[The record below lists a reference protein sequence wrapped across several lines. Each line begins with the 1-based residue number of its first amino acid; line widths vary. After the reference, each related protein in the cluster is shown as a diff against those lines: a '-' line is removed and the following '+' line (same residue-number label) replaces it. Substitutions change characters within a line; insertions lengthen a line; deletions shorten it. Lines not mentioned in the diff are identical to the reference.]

1 MEIKFD
7 EVFFSYNPKS
17 KIEKEVLKNINIDI
31 KPSKISSIIGK
42 SGSGKSTLVEMINAL
57 NYPTKGT
64 LKINEFIIDSNSKRK
79 IKNIN
84 NLRINV
90 GLVFQFPEEQ
100 FFNMTVYDEIKFGM
114 TYFKYQTK
122 DMKKRVID
130 SLKMVGMDKS
140 FMDRNPFALSSGEKR
155 KIAIASILAF
165 NPSIVILDE
174 PTIGLDSISKK
185 NLIHLIR
192 TLKTRYKKTIIIISH
207 DIELVHQISDYV
219 YVLNDGKIVLEGEKF
234 ELFKNEK
241 KLKEYGIDCPKAIKF
256 SNLVYE
262 KKGIKIGYRD
272 NINDII
278 KDVYRNVR

>member
-219 YVLNDGKIVLEGEKF
+219 YVLNDGKIVLEG
-234 ELFKNEK
+234 
-241 KLKEYGIDCPKAIKF
+241 
-256 SNLVYE
+256 
-262 KKGIKIGYRD
+262 
-272 NINDII
+272 
-278 KDVYRNVR
+278 